1 MRDHEVRV
9 SADGIVCADTFNV
22 AVPFIDRHLDEGRA
36 DKVAVRAVDAPDGG
50 EVAVTYGELA
60 EAVNRAGNAFIDLD
74 LTPGDRIV
82 LVVKDGP
89 EFLYAFWGAIKAGF
103 VPVPVNT
110 LLRTKDLAFIFGNS
124 RCAAVVY
131 SPEFAG
137 EVVPALAAAQPAPA
151 YALPV
156 AGDGT
161 TLVSLMEA
169 ASDKLDPAPATPADD
184 AFWLYSS
191 GSTGTPKGAVHA
203 HRDMVVTSQRYGVE
217 TIGVGEAD
225 IHLSAAKLFFAY
237 GLGNAMTFPLWTGG
251 TAILFGGRPT
261 PDGMVALIE
270 RFRPSLYYAVPTLYA
285 AHLHAL
291 DGAGAD
297 PDFSSVRACISAGE
311 PLPAPIYERWK
322 ARTGLDILDGIGT
335 TEILHIF
342 ISNRPGAVKPGSSG
356 MLVPGYEARILG
368 DDGAAVGPGE
378 IGNLLIRGDSVIS
391 RYWELAEKTAETL
404 PGEGWIRTG
413 DSYSVDADGWYTCH
427 GRSDDMLKVGGI
439 WCSPVEIE
447 ARLVAHEAVLEAAIV
462 GRADEDGL
470 VKPEAWV
477 ILNDPSRASDAL
489 GAELAAFCQA
499 GLARYKYPRW
509 VNFVTELPKTATGKI
524 QRFKLRE
531 TGA

>member
-1 MRDHEVRV
+1 MRDHDVAV
-9 SADGIVCADTFNV
+9 SADGIAFANTFNV
-22 AVPFIDRHLDEGRA
+22 AVPFIDRHLDEGRG
-36 DKVAVRAVDAPDGG
+36 DKVALHAVDAPDG
-50 EVAVTYGELA
+50 EAVSVSYGELA
-60 EAVNRAGNAFIDLD
+60 EAVNRAGNAFAGLD
-74 LTPGDRIV
+74 LAPGDRIV
-82 LVVKDGP
+82 LVVKDAP

-110 LLRTKDLAFIFGNS
+110 LLRARDLAFIFGNS
-124 RCAAVVY
+124 GCKAVVY
-131 SPEFAG
+131 SPDFAG
-137 EVVPALAAAQPAPA
+137 EVEPALSEATPAPV

-156 AGDGT
+156 AGPGT
-161 TLVSLMEA
+161 SLVSLMEE
-169 ASDKLDPAPATPADD
+169 ASETLEPAPAGPTDD

-217 TIGVGEAD
+217 TIGVGEGD

-291 DGAGAD
+291 ESAGTD
-297 PDFSSVRACISAGE
+297 PDLASLRACVSAGE

-356 MLVPGYEARILG
+356 TLVPGYEARILG
-368 DDGAAVGPGE
+368 DDGSEVGPDE

-391 RYWELAEKTAETL
+391 RYWKLPEKTAETL
-404 PGEGWIRTG
+404 VGDGWIRTG
-413 DSYSVDADGWYTCH
+413 DSYS
-427 GRSDDMLKVGGI
+427 
-439 WCSPVEIE
+439 
-447 ARLVAHEAVLEAAIV
+447 
-462 GRADEDGL
+462 
-470 VKPEAWV
+470 
-477 ILNDPSRASDAL
+477 
-489 GAELAAFCQA
+489 
-499 GLARYKYPRW
+499 
-509 VNFVTELPKTATGKI
+509 
-524 QRFKLRE
+524 
-531 TGA
+531 